1 MGGLRCPNPGYALAM
16 LPFALSLGL
25 VFDAEENSRPMLF
38 VILPVAHIPVAV
50 RELLDPFSLHLT
62 NLEVAV
68 KD

>member
-50 RELLDPFSLHLT
+50 RKLLDPFSLHLA
-62 NLEVAV
+62 NLKVPII
-68 KD
+68 D